1 MQLDSNI
8 ISTLLV
14 FLAGQTIALI
24 FYAGVVCAML
34 RNHDKRLDKTEATLT
49 KFAVIAAQL
58 AAKQGIQIS

>member
-8 ISTLLV
+8 IATLLV

-34 RNHDKRLDKTEATLT
+34 RNHDKRLDKNEAALEHISL
-49 KFAVIAAQL
+49 IAAQL
-58 AAKQGIQIS
+58 AAKGGIQI